1 MAGGGRDVPA
11 VRAQLCD
18 PRRGRA
24 LPRGV
29 CGRRA
34 VPARRARR
42 GRRAARPHRERLQ
55 RLRVRDHLHRGS
67 ATGVVMSS
75 GIEAQVL
82 QPYKYGFVTDIESD
96 VVPPGLSEDVIRL
109 ISTKKGEPEWML
121 EWRLKA
127 YRNWLKMP
135 QPHWSNVTYGP
146 IHYQALSYYAAP
158 KPRPKPESLDHVD
171 PKLIETFEKLGIPIE
186 ERKRLA
192 GVAVDA
198 VFDSVSVAT
207 TFREELKKHG
217 VIFCAISEAIREYP
231 DLVRQYLGSVVP
243 YNDNVFVAL
252 NSAVFTDGSFVYVPK
267 GVRCP
272 MELSTYFRI
281 NAESTGQ
288 FERTLI

>member
-18 PRRGRA
+18 PRRSRA

-29 CGRRA
+29 CSGRA
-34 VPARRARR
+34 VPAGRARR
-42 GRRAARPHRERLQ
+42 GGRAARPHRERLQ
-55 RLRVRDHLHRGS
+55 RLRVCDHLHCGA

-109 ISTKKGEPEWML
+109 IS
-121 EWRLKA
+121 
-127 YRNWLKMP
+127 
-135 QPHWSNVTYGP
+135 
-146 IHYQALSYYAAP
+146 P
-158 KPRPKPESLDHVD
+158 KQRPKLESLDQVD
-171 PKLIETFEKLGIPIE
+171 PKLVETFEKLGIPIE

-207 TFREELKKHG
+207 TFRETLARQG
-217 VIFCAISEAIREYP
+217 IIFCAISEAIREHP
-231 DLVRQYLGSVVP
+231 ELVREYIGSVVP
-243 YNDNVFVAL
+243 HNDNFFAAL
-252 NSAVFTDGSFVYVPK
+252 NSAVFTDGSFAYIP
-267 GVRCP
+267 
-272 MELSTYFRI
+272 
-281 NAESTGQ
+281 
-288 FERTLI
+288 